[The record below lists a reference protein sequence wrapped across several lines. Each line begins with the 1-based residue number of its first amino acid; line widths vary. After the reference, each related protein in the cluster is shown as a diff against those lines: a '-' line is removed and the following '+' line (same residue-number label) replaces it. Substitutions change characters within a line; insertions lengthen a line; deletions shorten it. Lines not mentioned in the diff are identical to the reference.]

1 MRNCSRVSCAMAA
14 WQYWMTEDHEDRT
27 CLLLSSLF
35 SVRWATVEIS
45 FRSSATA
52 SPTPL
57 TSVSS
62 VGGAPKTPRKR
73 TETLDQRL
81 GDRLGVAPRD
91 QAEKQQ
97 LEDFVVGKR
106 SVAELAEAVTQPLAM
121 AVIMLLAGKR
131 GGQGRPGIRR
141 GRLLRLTCKER
152 TFVGGNRLLRL
163 ERQLVVGGYR
173 NGALRHRIVTRCGKA
188 GRGGRGH
195 PATA

>member
-1 MRNCSRVSCAMAA
+1 MPVLAMIIMAILDDRRPRGQDLFAPEFALQRPVGDSRDQLQVERHGLADTFDFRQQRRWCA
-14 WQYWMTEDHEDRT
+14 ED
-27 CLLLSSLF
+27 
-35 SVRWATVEIS
+35 A
-45 FRSSATA
+45 
-52 SPTPL
+52 
-57 TSVSS
+57 
-62 VGGAPKTPRKR
+62 RKR

-81 GDRLGVAPRD
+81 GDRLCVAPRD
-91 QAEKQQ
+91 QAEKQE

-131 GGQGRPGIRR
+131 GGKGRPGIRR

-173 NGALRHRIVTRCGKA
+173 NGPLRHRIVTRCGKA
-188 GRGGRGH
+188 DRGGRGH